1 MRASGLA
8 TAKVSCKKTKEQG
21 TRIMSHIVYGV
32 WNGAVHDYRDPSK
45 PQPENPVALR
55 GLDEFNPGNQIKA
68 FVGDRGFFV
77 LEKGVS
83 LIDTFWRYMDKAAEQ
98 SCGKCTPCRMG
109 TVLVRDALAD
119 LKGGNLSSLSLDDIV
134 ALARQMTDTSLC
146 GLGMTCGKALLEA
159 LENFR
164 DEFEA
169 EIEDGKQPEQSGMVY
184 VTAPCIEAC
193 PSKINVPQY
202 IDYIRDGK
210 PSHSLGVI
218 LQKYPMAATCGRV
231 CVRFCEM
238 ACRRNLVDEAV
249 GIKTLKRYVADYQK
263 DTGALTFSKAMIAD
277 PLPPSFKVA
286 VVGAGPAGVSAAYHL
301 LLHGYH
307 VDIFEAQEQ
316 AGGMAAIGIP
326 SYRLPKDVLQSE
338 MDIITELGGRFLFNQ
353 KLGRDYSVDDL
364 FAKGYRA
371 VFLGLGCQEGT
382 KMGVA
387 NEDTSL
393 GGYES
398 GIGFLLKVHDHV
410 AGVKTIKMEGD
421 VVVVGGGNVAM
432 DCVRS
437 AIRMGART
445 VHLVYR
451 RTRDDMPADKEEI
464 TAAEAEGI
472 VMHYLTNPTEI
483 MSEDGKVVG
492 VKLVHMRQTEK
503 DAKGRRNVEPIP
515 GTERILPC
523 TTVIAAIGQQV
534 QSGALTEK
542 DGVKLNKWKCVDVDK
557 ASLGTSREGVF
568 AGGDC
573 ETGAA
578 TLISA
583 MAAGLKAARAIDDW
597 VRLGR
602 VRFFPRSRMRQIL
615 RDNNVLA
622 QDVEEIPVKSEY
634 RVHHPELDPNIR
646 KQMFEEVERPISREE
661 AYHEAKRCMRCYR
674 VYSVITAQP
683 VPESHH

>member
-1 MRASGLA
+1 MA
-8 TAKVSCKKTKEQG
+8 
-21 TRIMSHIVYGV
+21 HIVYGV
-32 WNGAVHDYRDPSK
+32 WNGAVHDYRDPTK
-45 PQPENPVALR
+45 PMPENAVALR
-55 GLDEFNPGNQIKA
+55 GLDVFNEGNTIKA

-77 LEKGVS
+77 LDKGVS
-83 LIDTFWRYMDKAAEQ
+83 LIDTFWRYMNKAAEQ

-109 TVLVRDALAD
+109 TVLVRDALND
-119 LKGGNLSSLSLDDIV
+119 LRQGKQSALDLDDII

-146 GLGMTCGKALLEA
+146 GLGMTCGRALLDA

-164 DEFEA
+164 DEFET
-169 EIEDGKQPEQSGMVY
+169 EIEEGKQPEQEGMIY

-231 CVRFCEM
+231 CVRFCEI

-249 GIKTLKRYVADYQK
+249 GIKTLKRYVADYQTQ
-263 DTGALTFSKAMIAD
+263 TGALTFSKAMIAES
-277 PLPPSFKVA
+277 LPPSMRVA
-286 VVGAGPAGVSAAYHL
+286 VVGAGPAGVSCAYHL

-307 VDIFEAQEQ
+307 VDIYEAMPQ

-338 MDIITELGGRFLFNQ
+338 MDIITQLGGRFLFNQ
-353 KLGRDYSVDDL
+353 KLGRDYSINDL
-364 FAKGYRA
+364 FGKGYRA

-387 NEDTSL
+387 NEDTTL
-393 GGYES
+393 GGYDS
-398 GIGFLLKVHDHV
+398 GIAFLLKVHDHV
-410 AGVKTIKMEGD
+410 AGIKETKIDGD

-437 AIRMGART
+437 AVRMGART

-464 TAAEAEGI
+464 TAAEDEGI
-472 VMHYLTNPTEI
+472 VMHFLTNPTEI
-483 MSEDGKVVG
+483 LSEDGKVTG
-492 VKLVHMRQTEK
+492 VKLVRMRQTEK
-503 DAKGRRNVEPIP
+503 DARGRRNVEPVP
-515 GTERILPC
+515 GTERVLHCSVI
-523 TTVIAAIGQQV
+523 IAAIGQQIL
-534 QSGALTEK
+534 SGAITEA
-542 DGVKLNKWKCVDVDK
+542 DNIKLNKWKTIEVNKVT
-557 ASLGTSREGVF
+557 LETSREGVF

-573 ETGAA
+573 ETGPA
-578 TLISA
+578 TLIHA

-597 VRLGR
+597 VRLGT

-615 RDNNVLA
+615 RENKLLA
-622 QDVEEIPVKSEY
+622 SDVAEIPVKSEY

-646 KQMFEEVERPISREE
+646 KQMFEEVERPISREA
-661 AYHEAKRCMRCYR
+661 AYHEAKRCLRCYR

-683 VPESHH
+683 VPESHN

>member
-1 MRASGLA
+1 MA
-8 TAKVSCKKTKEQG
+8 
-21 TRIMSHIVYGV
+21 HIVYGV
-32 WNGAVHDYRDPSK
+32 WNGAVHDYRDPNK
-45 PQPENPVALR
+45 PAPDNAVALR
-55 GLDEFNPGNQIKA
+55 GLDAFNDGNPIRA
-68 FVGDRGFFV
+68 FVGDRGFFI
-77 LEKGVS
+77 LDKGVS
-83 LIDTFWRYMDKAAEQ
+83 LIDTFWRYMEKSAEQ

-109 TVLVRDALAD
+109 TVLIRDALNELRQGKPSPLD
-119 LKGGNLSSLSLDDIV
+119 LDDITE
-134 ALARQMTDTSLC
+134 LSRQMTDTSLC
-146 GLGMTCGKALLEA
+146 GLGITCGRALTDA

-169 EIEDGKQPEQSGMVY
+169 EIAAGKQPEQEGMVY

-249 GIKTLKRYVADYQK
+249 GIKTLKRYVADYQTE
-263 DTGALTFSKAMIAD
+263 TGALTFSKAMVKET
-277 PLPPSFKVA
+277 LPASMRVA
-286 VVGAGPAGVSAAYHL
+286 VVGAGPAGVSCAYHL

-307 VDIFEAQEQ
+307 VDIYEAMEH

-338 MDIITELGGRFLFNQ
+338 MDIITQLGGHFLFNQ
-353 KLGRDYSVDDL
+353 KLGRDYTVNDL
-364 FAKGYRA
+364 FARGYRA

-382 KMGVA
+382 KMGVI
-387 NEDTSL
+387 NEDPKYA
-393 GGYES
+393 GYDS

-410 AGVKTIKMEGD
+410 AGIKETKLEGD

-437 AIRMGART
+437 AVRMGART

-451 RTRDDMPADKEEI
+451 RTREDMPADKEEI

-472 VMHYLTNPTEI
+472 VMHFLTNPTEI
-483 MSEDGKVVG
+483 LSENGKVTG
-492 VKLVHMRQTEK
+492 IKLVHMRQTEV
-503 DAKGRRNVEPIP
+503 DARGRRNVEPVP
-515 GTERILPC
+515 GSERELHC
-523 TTVIAAIGQQV
+523 TLVIAAIGQQV
-534 QSGALTEK
+534 QSGAITEA
-542 DGVKLNKWKCVDVDK
+542 DGVKLDKWRTVQANK
-557 ASLGTSREGVF
+557 ASLATSRPGVF

-573 ETGAA
+573 ETGPS
-578 TLISA
+578 TLIHA

-597 VRLGR
+597 VRLGE
-602 VRFFPRSRMRQIL
+602 VRFFPRSRIRQIL
-615 RDNNVLA
+615 HENKLLA
-622 QDVEEIPVKSEY
+622 SDVTEIPVKSEY

-661 AYHEAKRCMRCYR
+661 AYHEAKRCLRCYR
-674 VYSVITAQP
+674 VYSVITEQP
-683 VPESHH
+683 IPESHS